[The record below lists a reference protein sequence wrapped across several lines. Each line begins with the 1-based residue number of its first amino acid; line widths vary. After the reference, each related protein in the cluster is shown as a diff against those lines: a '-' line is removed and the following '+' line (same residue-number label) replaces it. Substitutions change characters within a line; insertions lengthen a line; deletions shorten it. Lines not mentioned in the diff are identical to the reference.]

1 MKKISAHLALLSV
14 ALIYGANYTI
24 AKEVLDP
31 GYVKPIGFILLRS
44 VAGVI
49 LFNLV
54 RFAFVNEKVEKQDW
68 KLIALCAFLGVF
80 ANQVPFFLGLKLTT
94 AINASLLLTITP
106 IIVLIAGAIILKE
119 KITWSKALGILVG
132 LTGAAYL
139 ILYAEAV
146 SFSQDQLIGD
156 LLVFLNSVS
165 YGLYLVFVRK
175 LMAKYSPITVLS
187 RMYIFGFFMVLPF
200 GYSEVAAVQWSELPT
215 GIWLAVSYVLVFTTF
230 LAYLLNAFALKRVSA
245 TIVSIYIYLQPILAS
260 AIAISYGKDYLT
272 VDKVIAAALIFT
284 GVFLVSKK

>member
-1 MKKISAHLALLSV
+1 MKKISAHLALFSV

-44 VAGVI
+44 IAGVF
-49 LFNLV
+49 LFNFMRV
-54 RFAFVNEKVEKQDW
+54 VFINEKVEKQDW

-80 ANQVPFFLGLKLTT
+80 ANQIPFFLGLKLTT

-106 IIVLIAGAIILKE
+106 IVVLVAGAFILKE
-119 KITWSKALGILVG
+119 KITWTKALGILIG

-139 ILYAEAV
+139 ILYGESV
-146 SFSQDQLIGD
+146 SFSKDQLIGD

-175 LMAKYSPITVLS
+175 LMAKYDPITILS

-200 GYSEVAAVQWSELPT
+200 GYHEVSIIKWSEFSSD
-215 GIWLAVSYVLVFTTF
+215 IWLSISYVLVFTTF

-260 AIAISYGKDYLT
+260 AIAISLGKDYLT
-272 VDKVIAAALIFT
+272 VDKVIAATLIFT